1 MVKKLSFW
9 SKMVN
14 KKTQFLVKN
23 GQKKS
28 EYFLIRIF
36 WIGQD
41 PPHPLVK
48 KWSKKF
54 WSKMVR
60 NGKKTQFL
68 VKNGQK
74 KSKNFLIRIFWISR
88 GAPLFDWK

>member
-1 MVKKLSFW
+1 MVKKTQFLVRNG
-9 SKMVN
+9 K

-41 PPHPLVK
+41 PPPFLTE
-48 KWSKKF
+48 SKKETVF
-54 WSKMVR
+54 YAS
-60 NGKKTQFL
+60 
-68 VKNGQK
+68 
-74 KSKNFLIRIFWISR
+74 
-88 GAPLFDWK
+88 P

>member
-14 KKTQFLVKN
+14 
-23 GQKKS
+23 
-28 EYFLIRIF
+28 
-36 WIGQD
+36 
-41 PPHPLVK
+41 
-48 KWSKKF
+48 
-54 WSKMVR
+54 
-60 NGKKTQFL
+60 KKTQFL